1 MRKRKVP
8 VLGELEK
15 DPEDKKQERRRL
27 KKSKCKKENA
37 QSSDSWGVKTETPFG
52 VGKSVIIGKGHGI
65 S

>member
-37 QSSDSWGVKTETPFG
+37 QSSDS
-52 VGKSVIIGKGHGI
+52 
-65 S
+65 

>member
-15 DPEDKKQERRRL
+15 DPEGKKQERRRL

-37 QSSDSWGVKTETPFG
+37 QSSDS
-52 VGKSVIIGKGHGI
+52 
-65 S
+65 